1 MAKSTG
7 AGLLLAILVSV
18 GVAQCGRSSDTFG
31 GSPDRLGLADLLG
44 WVGQQ
49 MSMSGADVLTVLVDE
64 GFWVGSGNG
73 RVWVQIDTA
82 IESLYGVDAGDSVN
96 LTGRVVAHDS
106 AFVAGVGPTGS
117 DAQDLTRQGAHITV
131 EVDDVDLS
139 S

>member
-7 AGLLLAILVSV
+7 AGLLLAIVV
-18 GVAQCGRSSDTFG
+18 GVGLAQCGRSSDTSG
-31 GSPDRLGLADLLG
+31 ESPDRLGPADLSSR
-44 WVGQQ
+44 VGQQ
-49 MSMSGADVLTVLVDE
+49 MSMSGADVLTVPVDE
-64 GFWVGSGNG
+64 GFWVDSGNG

-82 IESLYGVDAGDSVN
+82 IESPYDIDAGDSVN

-106 AFVAGVGPTGS
+106 AFVARVGATGS

-131 EVDDVDLS
+131 NVDDVDLS